1 MQEIQAGLVS
11 LYRHVDACIL
21 YWGNIRQLRDDHV
34 DVPKLYELMEV
45 QWDIQM
51 YLSYYKYR

>member
-51 YLSYYKYR
+51 YLSYK